1 MLSRGRAKAV
11 TAHERRSLLSDG
23 SEEMPT
29 SMLAG
34 LKGLISFF
42 LLTRGICGGTSLA
55 HVSILPIGSTQT
67 QAYK

>member
-34 LKGLISFF
+34 LKGLIFF
-42 LLTRGICGGTSLA
+42 FFADKRNLRRDFTCSCQYLA
-55 HVSILPIGSTQT
+55 HREHSNPSL
-67 QAYK
+67 